1 MFHCLIAG
9 GFDIETRNHAATILT
24 GDFAAETEALVASL
38 LGFRITA
45 KDIIQS
51 GGGHAESTMR
61 LRNALVAAG
70 WKKHTFVVRTSVD
83 GVEREAISHEVDH
96 VCRAANG
103 TLALEIEWNNKDPF
117 FDRDLENFQ
126 RLHMQGAI
134 SAGILVTRGA
144 RLQATMVGIVAA
156 AVRTA
161 GIVDA
166 TELASWGVKERTARQ
181 RKNLAALLERQVP
194 FAEAFARSF
203 VSDKYGMATT
213 HWSKLVDRIH
223 RGVGNPCPLLLI
235 GLPLEAVSDYSAA
248 TAEL

>member
-1 MFHCLIAG
+1 M
-9 GFDIETRNHAATILT
+9 
-24 GDFAAETEALVASL
+24 
-38 LGFRITA
+38 
-45 KDIIQS
+45 
-51 GGGHAESTMR
+51 
-61 LRNALVAAG
+61 
-70 WKKHTFVVRTSVD
+70 
-83 GVEREAISHEVDH
+83 
-96 VCRAANG
+96 
-103 TLALEIEWNNKDPF
+103 
-117 FDRDLENFQ
+117 
-126 RLHMQGAI
+126 
-134 SAGILVTRGA
+134 TRGA
-144 RLQATMVGIVAA
+144 RLQAAMVGIVAA

-213 HWSKLVDRIH
+213 HWSKLVDRIN